1 MHMLCCDWLLSTRAD
16 VWEKE
21 RLESEQHSSEGS
33 SRLDGFNKDLRSL
46 QKVASYI
53 PDAMPKVCE
62 THLLILLSCSIVI
75 LFATI
80 FRSLNIC
87 FRRIHYDVIIRT
99 TNQI

>member
-16 VWEKE
+16 IWEKE
-21 RLESEQHSSEGS
+21 RLKSEQQSSEGS

-53 PDAMPKVCE
+53 PDAMRKVCE
-62 THLLILLSCSIVI
+62 THLLILPSCFIVV

-80 FRSLNIC
+80 SLNIC
-87 FRRIHYDVIIRT
+87 SRRIHYDVSSSIPPVD
-99 TNQI
+99 QI